1 MTTTTPHYEKGSES
15 KIAVVLSCP
24 GQDEEK
30 AQKPAAGQT
39 GNNLENVLNILRD
52 TYGLNNFER
61 GKITI
66 TNAWSQVEY
75 ENKTK
80 RSQADNKEILEENN
94 LNRLADEIKDITD
107 FILCC
112 GDKAKIAVL
121 ALQQQGKFNQNCGI
135 LEVPHLGNQGMNAT
149 IKEDINSNEIISYK
163 KASDKPKEEARSLKK
178 IRADNR
184 ISRLDVVAKEVY
196 EQIAK
201 EIYEQTKYQIEIKE
215 DIEDWKSRI
224 STLYNS
230 VKNWLDS
237 TSYVTKEKSDVFM
250 YEELMDKYHISSKKL
265 VALDIYCND
274 QMVAT
279 FKPKGLWI
287 IGTKGRI
294 DILSKKGGVS
304 LIDKPEENDESHWLA
319 YSKDKREG
327 LEFNQDYLLNF
338 LYGCQQ

>member
-24 GQDEEK
+24 GQEEEK

-39 GNNLENVLNILRD
+39 GDNLEDVLNILRN
-52 TYGLNNFER
+52 TYGLNDFER

-80 RSQADNKEILEENN
+80 RRQADDKEILEENN
-94 LNRLADEIKDITD
+94 LNQLAYEIKDITD

-121 ALQQQGKFNQNCGI
+121 NLQQQGKLNQNCGI
-135 LEVPHLGNQGMNAT
+135 IEVPHLGNLGINNT
-149 IKEDINSNEIISYK
+149 IKEDVNGDRIISGNGD
-163 KASDKPKEEARSLKK
+163 SPRSSS
-178 IRADNR
+178 NR
-184 ISRLDVVAKEVY
+184 ILRLEVVAKKIY
-196 EQIAK
+196 EQIVLQK
-201 EIYEQTKYQIEIKE
+201 KIKE
-215 DIEDWKSRI
+215 DIEDWKLRI
-224 STLYNS
+224 STLYSS
-230 VKNWLDS
+230 VKNWLGS
-237 TSYVTKEKSDVFM
+237 TSYVTKEKSDVSM

-294 DILSKKGGVS
+294 DMLSKKGGVS